1 MLAYAIRR
9 VLISIPVLLIST
21 FIVFLLV
28 SLSGD
33 PLANLK
39 TKQPR
44 VPEQTIK
51 LAEHRLRLDQPLLE
65 RYWHWMTGVAHGYFG
80 PSVAGGGTLDIGTE
94 IGHRALVT
102 LRLVFFAMVLAA
114 VIAIV
119 VGVISA
125 TKQYSKIDYSFT
137 FTGFLF
143 LAMPTFWFAIL
154 LKEGAIWSNRH
165 LGTKFKT
172 IGENS
177 PSLAPGLGSHLVDD
191 FNHLILP
198 TITLALI
205 SYASW
210 SRFNRASMIE
220 TLSSDYIRLA
230 RAKGIS
236 PTRVLI
242 RHALRT
248 ALIPFVTV
256 TALDIGAILGGAI
269 ITEFIYQWR
278 GMGDFLLADGL
289 NLNDPY
295 VVLAWLLVSGA
306 AIIVFN
312 LLADILYGVLDPRIR
327 YE

>member
-1 MLAYAIRR
+1 MLAFAIRR
-9 VLISIPVLLIST
+9 VLISIPILIVST

-33 PLANLK
+33 PLSGLK
-39 TKQPR
+39 TKQPI
-44 VPEQTIK
+44 PPPQTIK
-51 LAEHRLRLDQPLLE
+51 LAEHRLWLDQPLLE
-65 RYWHWMTGVAHGYFG
+65 RYWHWMSGISHGYFG
-80 PSVAGGGTLDIGTE
+80 PSVSGGGTLDIGSE

-102 LRLVFFAMVLAA
+102 LRLVFFAMVVAA
-114 VIAIV
+114 IIAIV

-125 TKQYSKIDYSFT
+125 TKQYTKTDYTFT

-154 LKEGAIWSNRH
+154 LKEGAIWSNKH
-165 LGTKFKT
+165 WGTKFKT

-177 PSLAPGLGSHLVDD
+177 PSISPGLGSHLFDD

-220 TLSSDYIRLA
+220 ALSSDYIRLA

-236 PTRVLI
+236 PARVLV

-269 ITEFIYQWR
+269 ITEYIYQWR

-312 LLADILYGVLDPRIR
+312 LIADILYGVLDPRIR

>member
-1 MLAYAIRR
+1 MLAFAIRR
-9 VLISIPVLLIST
+9 VLISIPILIVST

-33 PLANLK
+33 PLSNLK

-44 VPEQTIK
+44 PPESTIRN
-51 LAEHRLRLDQPLLE
+51 AEHRLRLDQPLLE
-65 RYWHWMTGVAHGYFG
+65 RYWHWITGVIHGNFG

-102 LRLVFFAMVLAA
+102 LRLVFFAMVVAA
-114 VIAIV
+114 LIAIV

-125 TKQYSKIDYSFT
+125 TKQYSKTDYSFT

-154 LKEGAIWSNRH
+154 LKEGAIWSNKH
-165 LGTKFKT
+165 FGTTFKT

-177 PSLAPGLGSHLVDD
+177 PTISPGLGAHLFDD

-220 TLSSDYIRLA
+220 ALSSDYIRLA

-289 NLNDPY
+289 TLNDPY

-306 AIIVFN
+306 AIIAFN
-312 LLADILYGVLDPRIR
+312 LIADILYGVLDPRIR